1 MSLTTMLLAFLAP
14 IVRPKSPGLQ
24 WAREKALEAE
34 RDALREE
41 LEHAL
46 RRNETL
52 VLERDS
58 ALRRLD
64 LAHQMLAAFGAERID
79 RRMQHAQQDLLVQY
93 ARMNPLPAQQHNDAL
108 AAQQYQQGLANSH
121 AQYNAQQAMNAQ
133 NAWPYCNCVPARHDM
148 LLGSIGG
155 V

>member
-1 MSLTTMLLAFLAP
+1 MSLATVLLAFLAP

-41 LEHAL
+41 LERAY
-46 RRNETL
+46 RRNEML

-64 LAHQMLAAFGAERID
+64 EAGEMLAALAGERID
-79 RRMQHAQQDLLVQY
+79 RQLSQTQQYQ
-93 ARMNPLPAQQHNDAL
+93 AL
-108 AAQQYQQGLANSH
+108 AAQHNAQLA
-121 AQYNAQQAMNAQ
+121 AQQAQAMQNAMLYGQGQMLGAQ
-133 NAWPYCNCVPARHDM
+133 NLQMPEFWCNCVPARHDM